1 MIRSILPL
9 LIATTLFTI
18 GLRQPMADETPSQQP
33 SFTDMLNSEELQ
45 PLVPPPPNPKFYQNA
60 DFHSG
65 VPLGGIGCGSVEIMP
80 NGLFGNATINNNWTD
95 PIPIVPGWFACI
107 WSNTGGRIHA
117 MELTHKS
124 TNAMP
129 GVENVFYHG
138 DFPRATLRYEDRHL
152 PLQITMQAYSPIIP
166 FDLMNSSLPA
176 FYMIYNI
183 RNDSGGTADV
193 TLALSLEGLNGLS
206 GTHPISSQNTVF
218 NESPL
223 KNGTVGFNINSSAP
237 AASQQSVSSNRMGD
251 YALLT
256 QTPSPDMQVNI
267 REWDDSGGT
276 PSWWDYFSRTGA
288 LPGKAETDLA
298 AKHPAGV
305 IAIHFSMKNGETFH
319 IPFAVAWYTPRLQ
332 SDSGKEYGHLYD
344 LNFEDADSLARYL
357 LENRYVFDALTDEWR
372 DRLRQSSLP
381 NWFIDKLMNNASV
394 LFTNTILT
402 QDSGG
407 SASSPGPSVFD
418 YYDVLGENADSISTL
433 NKRVCVQPLLLALFP
448 TLDRTQLL
456 QFLSMPTSNGSL
468 PLHDGYSFIN
478 ANANS
483 EPPSDTF
490 HPIDATL
497 SGILQ
502 ITRYYMWTHDDAFL
516 QIAYPHVKRAVD
528 LIALNAA
535 NNGNIPSGAT
545 MYGSPQRIASSSYLA
560 TLWMAAL
567 KSSQSL
573 AEIRKDETFASLCGS
588 LLKAAQKAVT
598 EKLWNGKNLDGP
610 LAENGDET
618 THPESNG
625 ELAGQ
630 ALLQPFD
637 EDKLLPENI
646 LRFAIST
653 MIAENSVDNVDSYT
667 GLAELFQGSL
677 YAYNSNSNACLSLLQ
692 RLYHWEINELKSP
705 WAVPATMTEDHSADG
720 SGKDAPPCSMDTAA
734 SWSCLYA
741 LEGFS
746 LDLPEE
752 KMGFLPNLPD
762 GWTSLSAPI
771 FAPSFWGWMTYIP
784 EKGNIH
790 ITFRLDRLIPIG
802 TRAFSHENG
811 VNASS
816 SNGAGFECRE
826 LLLPRLKGG
835 TDTVTAIL
843 QDSQAPGSVIQ
854 KTEQTLLYRFDQP
867 VEIGVGR
874 KLEVVVK

>member
-9 LIATTLFTI
+9 LIATALVTL
-18 GLRQPMADETPSQQP
+18 GLRQSLADETPSQKP
-33 SFTDMLNSEELQ
+33 SFTDMLNTEELQ

-80 NGLFGNATINNNWTD
+80 NGLFGNATLNNNWTD
-95 PIPIVPGWFACI
+95 PIPVVPGWFACV
-107 WSNTGGRIHA
+107 WTNAGGRIHA
-117 MELTHKS
+117 MELTHNS
-124 TNAMP
+124 TNTMP
-129 GVENVFYHG
+129 GVEKVFYHG
-138 DFPRATLRYEDRHL
+138 DFPRATLRYEDSHL
-152 PLQITMQAYSPIIP
+152 PLQITMQAYSPFIP

-206 GTHPISSQNTVF
+206 GTHPILSQNTLF

-223 KNGTVGFNINSSAP
+223 KNGTVGFTINSP
-237 AASQQSVSSNRMGD
+237 TPTSQQSMSSNRTGD

-267 REWDDSGGT
+267 REWDDSGAT
-276 PSWWDYFSRTGA
+276 PTWWDEFSRTGV
-288 LPGKAETDLA
+288 LPGKAKTAFA

-332 SDSGKEYGHLYD
+332 SYSGKEYGHLYD

-357 LENRYVFDALTDEWR
+357 LENRYIFAALTDEWR

-381 NWFIDKLMNNASV
+381 NWFVDELINNASV

-402 QDSGG
+402 RDNGG

-418 YYDVLGENADSISTL
+418 YYDVLDKKACTISTL

-456 QFLSMPTSNGSL
+456 QFLSVPTPDGSL
-468 PLHDGYSFIN
+468 PLHDGYSFNN
-478 ANANS
+478 ADANTES
-483 EPPSDTF
+483 PADTSY
-490 HPIDATL
+490 PIDATL
-497 SGILQ
+497 NGILQ
-502 ITRYYMWTHDDAFL
+502 ITRYCMWTHDDAFL
-516 QIAYPHVKRAVD
+516 QFAYPHVKRAVD

-545 MYGSPQRIASSSYLA
+545 MYGSPKGITSSSYLA

-573 AEIRKDETFASLCGS
+573 AEIRKDETFAKLCGS
-588 LLKAAQKAVT
+588 LMKTAQQAVM
-598 EKLWNGKNLDGP
+598 ERLWNGKNLEGS
-610 LAENGDET
+610 LTAKGNKT

-637 EDKLLPENI
+637 EDKLLPESVVHS
-646 LRFAIST
+646 AISS
-653 MIAENSVDNVDSYT
+653 MIAQNSVNNVDSHT
-667 GLAELFQGSL
+667 GLSELFQGSL
-677 YAYNSNSNACLSLLQ
+677 YAYNSNSNACISLLKG
-692 RLYHWEINELKSP
+692 LYNWEINILNSP
-705 WAVPATMTEDHSADG
+705 WAVPSTMAKDNSANN
-720 SGKDAPPCSMDTAA
+720 SGEDAPACSVDTAA

-746 LDLPEE
+746 LDLPDE
-752 KMGFLPNLPD
+752 KIGFLPDIPE
-762 GWTSLSAPI
+762 GWTSISAPI
-771 FAPSFWGWMTYIP
+771 FAPSFWGWMTYLP
-784 EKGNIH
+784 EKRDIH

-802 TRAFSHENG
+802 TRASSHGNG
-811 VNASS
+811 VNGGS
-816 SNGAGFECRE
+816 SNGAGFECQE
-826 LLLPRLKGG
+826 LLLPRLQGG

-854 KTEQTLLYRFDQP
+854 KTSDTLLYRFDKP

-874 KLEVVVK
+874 RLEIVIQ